1 MKEMSIGEMMK
12 QIVALKEQLKIQ
24 LDTLDETALPIEG
37 GVWEMMKKHV
47 LDNTDDD
54 EKLEYIDGESV
65 RDTWTLDE
73 LYDKEEIVEH
83 LRKSDIPPGAIYT
96 TTQLS
101 QSCEFINKEVLAAN
115 RRLSAKLNELLA
127 DNNRL
132 CTKHNELLAAN
143 TRLST
148 KLNELLAD
156 NNRLSAKVN
165 KILADNNRHKASCL
179 PHPGTSFRQKCQKC
193 YSCGRPVIC
202 RLQRTLCRKCTVKV
216 FIQDYTNMA

>member
-1 MKEMSIGEMMK
+1 MSSIEEIMK
-12 QIVALKEQLKIQ
+12 QIVALKEQLKIS
-24 LDTLDETALPIEG
+24 LDTLEEVELPIEG

-47 LDNTDDD
+47 LNNTEDD

-101 QSCEFINKEVLAAN
+101 QSCEFINKELLATN
-115 RRLSAKLNELLA
+115 NSLYAKNVKLLA

-132 CTKHNELLAAN
+132 RANRNELLA
-143 TRLST
+143 
-148 KLNELLAD
+148 E
-156 NNRLSAKVN
+156 NNR
-165 KILADNNRHKASCL
+165 IR
-179 PHPGTSFRQKCQKC
+179 
-193 YSCGRPVIC
+193 YSVQSY
-202 RLQRTLCRKCTVKV
+202 LLMHNTLTP
-216 FIQDYTNMA
+216 TNPITQSDLFK

>member
-1 MKEMSIGEMMK
+1 MSSIEEIMK
-12 QIVALKEQLKIQ
+12 QIVALKEQLKIS
-24 LDTLDETALPIEG
+24 LDTLEEVELPIEG

-47 LDNTDDD
+47 LNNTEDD

-101 QSCEFINKEVLAAN
+101 QSCEFINKELLATNNSLYAKNVKLLADNNRLRAN
-115 RRLSAKLNELLA
+115 RNELLA

-132 CTKHNELLAAN
+132 RANRNELLA
-143 TRLST
+143 
-148 KLNELLAD
+148 E
-156 NNRLSAKVN
+156 NNR
-165 KILADNNRHKASCL
+165 IR
-179 PHPGTSFRQKCQKC
+179 
-193 YSCGRPVIC
+193 YSVQSY
-202 RLQRTLCRKCTVKV
+202 LLMHNTLTP
-216 FIQDYTNMA
+216 TNPITQSDLFK

>member
-1 MKEMSIGEMMK
+1 MSSIEEIMK
-12 QIVALKEQLKIQ
+12 QIVALKEQLKIS
-24 LDTLDETALPIEG
+24 LDTLEEAELPIEG
-37 GVWEMMKKHV
+37 DVWEMMKKHV

-101 QSCEFINKEVLAAN
+101 QSCEFINKELLATN
-115 RRLSAKLNELLA
+115 NSLYAKNVKLLA

-132 CTKHNELLAAN
+132 RTNRNELLA
-143 TRLST
+143 
-148 KLNELLAD
+148 E
-156 NNRLSAKVN
+156 NNR
-165 KILADNNRHKASCL
+165 IR
-179 PHPGTSFRQKCQKC
+179 
-193 YSCGRPVIC
+193 YSVQRYVIMHN
-202 RLQRTLCRKCTVKV
+202 TLTPTDPITQSDLFK
-216 FIQDYTNMA
+216 